1 MKKWIIGICDD
12 SYEWYLKAKRIIDTY
27 INKTGEEAEIL
38 YFQDKDSLL
47 ENKERMDVLF
57 MDIVLCQKDEDENG
71 IQLAG
76 FFREK
81 QEDCQIVYLT
91 NYLFYAVDVY
101 ETEHSYFVIKEQF
114 EDRIE
119 KVFEKIKH
127 NLKQSINVLPFSVIN
142 EGKIVLKPE
151 EILFFERKLRETE
164 IVTETGKYKIWN
176 KLDEIEAFLPKP
188 DFVRCHNSYIVNLPN
203 IREMQKK
210 IFLMKDGSKIV
221 ISRGHQKEVKNAFM
235 KWASM
240 QSS

>member
-1 MKKWIIGICDD
+1 MRKWMIGICDD
-12 SYEWYLKAKRIIDTY
+12 SHEWYLKAEKIIETY
-27 INKTGEEAEIL
+27 INASGDEAEIL
-38 YFQDKDSLL
+38 YFQDKASLL

-57 MDIVLCQKDEDENG
+57 MDIVLCQDDEDG
-71 IQLAG
+71 IQLAAV
-76 FFREK
+76 FRKK
-81 QEDCQIVYLT
+81 QQDCQIVYLT

-114 EDRIE
+114 KDRIE

-127 NLKQSINVLPFSVIN
+127 NLKQSVNVLPFSVIN

-164 IVTETGKYKIWN
+164 IVTETGTYKIWN

-188 DFVRCHNSYIVNLPN
+188 DFVRCHNSYIVNLAN
-203 IREMQKK
+203 IREMQKT
-210 IFLMKDGSKIV
+210 IFLMKNGSKIV

-235 KWASM
+235 KWAGM